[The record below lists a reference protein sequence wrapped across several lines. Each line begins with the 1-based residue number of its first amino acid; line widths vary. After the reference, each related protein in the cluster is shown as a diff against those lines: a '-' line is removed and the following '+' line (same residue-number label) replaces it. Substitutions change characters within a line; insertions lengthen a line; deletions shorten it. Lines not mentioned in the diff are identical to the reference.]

1 MAVCANP
8 AFCPFLKKSALLA
21 CFANMRIF
29 PIRHYFC
36 LRASIVSVCCGAFLL
51 SLIFGTGSVHIAYA
65 QEVHAP
71 VAISDTALV
80 QPTED
85 AQPLDIV
92 ADSIEHERERDLYI
106 ARGNVKIVQGAR
118 TLTADW
124 VSFSNTT
131 RKGVATGNVVVSE
144 GPDQV
149 NAQVLSFNIDTLR
162 GTVFDGWVDSEGRGF
177 RMAGAKISKTDAQK
191 YEIEDAK
198 FTTCR
203 CPEGVTPDPWQI
215 RAEKAKVEVEGYGT
229 MRNSTFDVLGVPV
242 VWLPWM
248 IYPVKTE
255 RSTGFLFPTL
265 SSDEV
270 AFPFFWAARDNIN
283 LTFVPEFDFERGFHP
298 GVDLEYVFGERSE
311 GELYLSYIHDQDVSQ
326 GEAKTPYSDD
336 RWAAQWTHDQFLPQ
350 GWRLKSNVTS
360 VSDNDYV
367 YDFHDL
373 EGDLRSNR
381 FLESQVFLTKRF
393 GKGARHG
400 FVADVAIADDLQNP
414 DDDDRDSAILQQLPN
429 LSWIMLPHE
438 TPIPFVITAM
448 DTSYTYFRAWKD
460 SEKAA
465 HGLGPA
471 LKGQFYDTGVDG
483 IADPRERDEVGVRT
497 GLDPHGD
504 SGFGGTEGDGIFQE
518 GELLADRGH
527 RVMVNPRIG
536 APIRLFDAIEFYP
549 EIGYHQTFYS
559 SRFQGSDARGLL
571 TARMDLRT
579 RLRGEFALPF
589 SSQSVTHFVEPRVGY
604 VFVQGRDQDDN
615 PLFVPDTALPQNRVR
630 QFATENITRD
640 SADRIG
646 RFHGVFVGV
655 GNRFFASGKDGARL
669 FGELD
674 LSAQY
679 NFPGSTWGLVA
690 MQGSLYPIDG
700 MHMRFI
706 TSYDL
711 DENRVDEGML
721 QVGFSSQR
729 GDDLDLT
736 YRYRRDIPL
745 VYEDYPYLDRFH
757 RVDPDYDRIHQ
768 ISLNGRWAIDA
779 QWALVYDA
787 DYAFVINELLKQ
799 RAGVEYISRCRC
811 WAVQVAISDH
821 RNRGPRFDLRYTLMG
836 LGQDPIRPFSRE
848 TRSNVN
854 ARKKSL

>member
-1 MAVCANP
+1 M
-8 AFCPFLKKSALLA
+8 K
-21 CFANMRIF
+21 IF
-29 PIRHYFC
+29 SIRSHFC
-36 LRASIVSVCCGAFLL
+36 LRGLVVSACCGAFLL
-51 SLIFGTGSVHIAYA
+51 LALVVAGAPVAHA

-71 VAISDTALV
+71 VTISDSASI
-80 QPTED
+80 QAAED
-85 AQPLDIV
+85 AQPLDID
-92 ADSIEHERERDLYI
+92 ADSIEHERERNLYI

-131 RKGVATGNVVVSE
+131 RKGVATGNVVVVE
-144 GPDQV
+144 GPDKV
-149 NAQVLSFNIDTLR
+149 NAQVLSFDIDTLR

-203 CPEGVTPDPWQI
+203 CPEGVAPDPWQI

-229 MRNSTFDVLGVPV
+229 VRNSTFDVLGVPV

-270 AFPFFWAARDNIN
+270 AFPFFWAARDNVN
-283 LTFVPEFDFERGFHP
+283 LTFVPEFDLERGFHP
-298 GVDLEYVFGERSE
+298 SVDLEYVFGERSE
-311 GELYLSYIHDQDVSQ
+311 GALHLAYIHDQDVSQ

-336 RWAAQWTHDQFLPQ
+336 RWAVQWTHDQFLPKD
-350 GWRLKSNVTS
+350 WRFKSNVTA

-367 YDFHDL
+367 YDFHDI
-373 EGDLRSNR
+373 EGDWRSNR
-381 FLESQVFLTKRF
+381 FIESQAFLTKRF
-393 GKGARHG
+393 GKGLRHG
-400 FVADVAIADDLQNP
+400 FVADVAIADDLQNA

-429 LSWIMLPHE
+429 LNWIMLPHA

-465 HGLGPA
+465 RGLAAPIDG
-471 LKGQFYDTGVDG
+471 LFYDTGIDG
-483 IADPRERDEVGVRT
+483 IADPRERDEFGVRT
-497 GLDPHGD
+497 GFDEHMD
-504 SGFGGTEGDGIFQE
+504 GTEGDGIFQE

-536 APIRLFDAIEFYP
+536 APIRLFDAVELYP
-549 EIGYHQTFYS
+549 EIGYQQTFYS
-559 SRFQGSDARGLL
+559 SRFQGGETRGLL

-579 RLRGEFALPF
+579 RLRGEFTLPF
-589 SSQSVTHFVEPRVGY
+589 SSQSVTHLVEPRVGY
-604 VFVQGRDQDDN
+604 VFVQGRGQDDN
-615 PLFVPDTALPQNRVR
+615 PLFVPDTALPQDRVR

-646 RFHGVFVGV
+646 RFHGAFVGV
-655 GNRFFASGKDGARL
+655 GNRFFASGEGGPRL

-711 DENRVDEGML
+711 DENHIDEGML

-736 YRYRRDIPL
+736 YRYRHDIPL
-745 VYEDYPYLDRFH
+745 FYENYPYLDRFH

-768 ISLNGRWAIDA
+768 LSLNGRWAIDA
-779 QWALVYDA
+779 QWALLYDA

-811 WAVQVAISDH
+811 WAVQVAVSDH

-836 LGQDPIRPFSRE
+836 LGQDPIRPFSHE